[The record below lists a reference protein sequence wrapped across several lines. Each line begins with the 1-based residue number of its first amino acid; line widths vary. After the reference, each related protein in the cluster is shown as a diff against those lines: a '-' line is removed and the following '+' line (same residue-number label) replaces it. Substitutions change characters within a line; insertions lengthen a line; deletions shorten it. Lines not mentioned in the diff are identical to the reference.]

1 MLTNG
6 ASIFAI
12 LEKIDMV
19 CHQVYSP
26 KGYSEVNYQKLFL
39 FHKLGGIAVAELAH
53 HILRLQLK
61 PLSTMFVFSLSSHY
75 QKFQHHL
82 KWPTISFPPR
92 PSPLSS
98 TTSLI
103 AAACVGFQLMADEIK
118 IESRIRWDA
127 WSNMILGVCREHLGV
142 QDHGTA

>member
-39 FHKLGGIAVAELAH
+39 FHKLEGIAVAELAH
-53 HILRLQLK
+53 HILGLQLK

-98 TTSLI
+98 TNSLI
-103 AAACVGFQLMADEIK
+103 AATCVGFQLMADEIK

-127 WSNMILGVCREHLGV
+127 WSNMILGVCREHLEV